1 MEEAQHVLDR
11 LARIEQL
18 EREQAP
24 ARELLDELRELVR
37 EAEDWVRAEPEP
49 EGAAAAVARC
59 RDALALEEREEEMLL
74 AR

>member
-1 MEEAQHVLDR
+1 MEEARHVLDR

-24 ARELLDELRELVR
+24 ARELLDELRDLVR
-37 EAEDWVRAEPEP
+37 EAEDWLRAEREP
-49 EGAAAAVARC
+49 QGAAAAVARC
-59 RDALALEEREEEMLL
+59 REALAVEEETPL